1 MRRRPSV
8 PVKQPQV
15 EALRLLGAWRRIS
28 QGHVAMSLG
37 CSCGVAASNLRVED
51 FEEQILEYLHGK
63 HGGTESSITDL
74 LTGIAKAPGKHALAI
89 LADLEGTIE
98 SFEQQHSGR

>member
-1 MRRRPSV
+1 M
-8 PVKQPQV
+8 
-15 EALRLLGAWRRIS
+15 RLLGAWRRIS
-28 QGHVAMSLG
+28 SGHVAMSLG

-63 HGGTESSITDL
+63 HGGTAASITDL
-74 LTGIAKAPGKHALAI
+74 LTEIAKSGRKESLPI

>member
-1 MRRRPSV
+1 M
-8 PVKQPQV
+8 
-15 EALRLLGAWRRIS
+15 ALRLLGAWRRIA

-37 CSCGVAASNLRVED
+37 CSCGVGTSNLRVED
-51 FEEQILEYLHGK
+51 FEEQILEYLHGR
-63 HGGTESSITDL
+63 HGGNAASITDL
-74 LTGIAKAPGKHALAI
+74 LTEIARRGGKDSLPI